1 VSVRCKEIVKL
12 LSCEASPHNNAWEM
26 SAKRKEMVTSHAKND
41 SPEKWRA
48 DCWRNIPISLTIVD
62 RDWRVRRR
70 PAMAGIFAQGF
81 FPGII
86 LATSFPMTCGSCSP
100 AVPSS
105 V

>member
-48 DCWRNIPISLTIVD
+48 DCWRNIPISLID
-62 RDWRVRRR
+62 KFHGR
-70 PAMAGIFAQGF
+70 AGFEMRAR
-81 FPGII
+81 
-86 LATSFPMTCGSCSP
+86 
-100 AVPSS
+100 
-105 V
+105 